1 MQSLNLLNCRTFVKC
16 SSFRVFESNLFQNQ
30 PVFLPPLHHC
40 TLYSVLYCMVFC
52 TVYTFLYSNFKF
64 KLTFLECFDCCNL
77 PVFSNIPRNGSDV
90 LWDVGVYIS
99 KKKRKKNVIVLVFW
113 KKVYTIQY
121 LVKMLLLAMNFITKI
136 KGRSFIICKFLDISR
151 NKNV

>member
-90 LWDVGVYIS
+90 LWDVRVYIS
-99 KKKRKKNVIVLVFW
+99 KKKRKKKCYSSCFLEESLY
-113 KKVYTIQY
+113 YTI
-121 LVKMLLLAMNFITKI
+121 L
-136 KGRSFIICKFLDISR
+136 S
-151 NKNV
+151 KNVAVGNEFYYKNQR